1 MHSFFIALY
10 IVVLRK
16 RALVSFPLVFYEISA
31 TLVNLGGKGALLKL
45 FKFLVKGRSGLL
57 VIQLFSLTK
66 FPQPLM
72 SCERSLLVIHSIA
85 VGHLRVKV

>member
-1 MHSFFIALY
+1 MYSFLIALY

-31 TLVNLGGKGALLKL
+31 TLVNLRGKGALLKL
-45 FKFLVKGRSGLL
+45 FKFLVKSRSGLL
-57 VIQLFSLTK
+57 VIQLFSLAK

-72 SCERSLLVIHSIA
+72 SSYGSLLVIHSIA
-85 VGHLRVKV
+85 VDHLSVKV